1 LYVEGRF
8 SVREESVT
16 FLRALLETPGPSGF
30 EAPAARV
37 WRKYVAQYA
46 AEVRTDINGNTIAR
60 LHAGA
65 TGPRVL
71 IAGHIDQIGL
81 LITHVHGDGTLA
93 FRAIGGWDDQIL
105 TGQRVEI
112 VTARGPV
119 IGVVGRAP
127 SHSLHGE
134 SRDRAA
140 HIEELFIDIG
150 ADDADAALARVRPGD
165 PAVVAQPVVMLTDDR
180 IATRGLDN
188 RAGAFVAAEM
198 MRLLASGGETY
209 ADVYAV
215 ATVGEEI
222 GSFRGAR
229 TVAAALAPTISI
241 ALDVTFATDRAGTDA
256 TESGAHPLGSGPAIA
271 RGGPTSV
278 PLCDHLIAAAVRA
291 GIPYTLEA
299 LPRSTGTDADG
310 IAVTGAG
317 SAVAVVSFP
326 NRYMHSPNE
335 VCSLADLDASARL
348 LAAAIRAITSE
359 TDFIPR

>member
-1 LYVEGRF
+1 MRD
-8 SVREESVT
+8 ESLT
-16 FLRALLETPGPSGF
+16 FLRSLLETPGPSGF

-37 WRKYVAQYA
+37 WREYVAHYA
-46 AEVRTDINGNTIAR
+46 ATVRTDINGNTIAR
-60 LHAGA
+60 LRAGA

-71 IAGHIDQIGL
+71 VAGHIDQIGL
-81 LITHVHGDGTLA
+81 LITHVQSDGTLA

-112 VTARGPV
+112 VTAQGTV
-119 IGVVGRAP
+119 IGVIGRVP
-127 SHSLHGE
+127 SHSLRGDA
-134 SRDRAA
+134 RDRAA
-140 HIEELFIDIG
+140 QIEDLFIDIG
-150 ADDADAALARVRPGD
+150 ADDAEAAHARVRPGD

-180 IATRGLDN
+180 IAARGLDN

-198 MRLLASGGETY
+198 MRLLAEGDAPY

-229 TVAAALAPTISI
+229 TVAAALEPDISI
-241 ALDVTFATDRAGTDA
+241 ALDVTFATDRPGTDA
-256 TESGAHPLGSGPAIA
+256 AESGAHPLGSGPAIA

-278 PLCDHLIAAAVRA
+278 PLCDHLITAAEDA
-291 GIPYTLEA
+291 GIPYTIEV

-348 LAAAIRAITSE
+348 LAAAVRAITAT